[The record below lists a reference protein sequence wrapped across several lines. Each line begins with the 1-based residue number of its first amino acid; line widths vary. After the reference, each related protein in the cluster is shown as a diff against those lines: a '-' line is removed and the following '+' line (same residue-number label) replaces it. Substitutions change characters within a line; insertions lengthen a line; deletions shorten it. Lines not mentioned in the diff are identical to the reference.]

1 MTQHTLSE
9 LPYASD
15 ALEPYISAETI
26 AYHHGRHHAAYVDK
40 LNSLVAGTRFEN
52 ATLEELIRDAD
63 GALFNNAA
71 QVWNHDFYWKCL
83 GPARG
88 AVPGGGLGSAIRE
101 FFGGFDE
108 FKAAFEA
115 AAMSNFG
122 SGWTWLV
129 KSKDGVLEI
138 VSTDDADN
146 PMSGGYQPLLTCDV
160 WEHAYYIDYRN
171 GRAAYLES
179 FWNLVDWDF
188 VARNHGDR

>member
-9 LPYASD
+9 LPYADD

-40 LNSLVAGTRFEN
+40 LNSLVAGTRNEN
-52 ATLEELIRDAD
+52 ATLEELIRGSD
-63 GALFNNAA
+63 GVLFNNAA
-71 QVWNHDFYWKCL
+71 QVWNHDFYWMCL

-88 AVPGGGLGSAIRE
+88 EVPSGALGSAIQE

-115 AAMSNFG
+115 SAMQNFG

-129 KSKDGVLEI
+129 KSPDGVLEI
-138 VSTDDADN
+138 VNTDDAEN
-146 PMSGGYQPLLTCDV
+146 PMTEGYQPLLTCDV

-179 FWNLVDWDF
+179 FWNIVNWDF
-188 VARNHGDR
+188 VARNRAGR